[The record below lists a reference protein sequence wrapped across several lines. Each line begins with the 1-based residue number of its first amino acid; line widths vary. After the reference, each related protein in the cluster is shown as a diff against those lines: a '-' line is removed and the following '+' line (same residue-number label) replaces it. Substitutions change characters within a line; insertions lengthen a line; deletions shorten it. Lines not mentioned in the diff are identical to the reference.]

1 MLDWVGF
8 LNEALIGCWD
18 NVSLMAAIIIP
29 VMVILEIARDL
40 KFLER
45 VGEWL
50 APALKVLGMSREA
63 APPMMVGLGFGI
75 TYGAGVIIEAARSG
89 RLSWQDLFLLNVFLS
104 ICHAVVEDT
113 LLFVAVGADGLAIL
127 GGRFLL
133 AILVTF
139 LISRSGWLARQAE
152 MHSAKEMVQ
161 SMESGDHGH
170 KCC

>member
-1 MLDWVGF
+1 MDWVGF
-8 LNEALIGCWD
+8 LNEAVIGCWD
-18 NVSLMAAIIIP
+18 NVSLMAAIIVP
-29 VMVILEIARDL
+29 VMILLEIARDL
-40 KFLER
+40 KLLER
-45 VGEWL
+45 VGERL
-50 APALKVLGMSREA
+50 SQALTYLGMSKEA
-63 APPMMVGLGFGI
+63 APAMMVGLGFGI

-152 MHSAKEMVQ
+152 MYSTKEMAQ
-161 SMESGDHGH
+161 NWECEKHGH